1 MARCMMC
8 SGRGRSRTR
17 WVPRSDNHSVG
28 PADFVAVSM
37 LSVNVPPEAAIR
49 LLESDAAGIG
59 MLLKQIPVGCD
70 IVDVDPGVLSSESAA
85 GRLWDLL
92 RSGKD
97 GLGWTTTSKLM
108 AAKRPRQIPIWDS
121 FVEQATGLVTLDYHD
136 DSSESRC
143 R

>member
-1 MARCMMC
+1 MASCMMC

-17 WVPRSDNHSVG
+17 WV
-28 PADFVAVSM
+28 
-37 LSVNVPPEAAIR
+37 LCVNVPPEAAIR
-49 LLESDAAGIG
+49 LLESDAAGIAV
-59 MLLKQIPVGCD
+59 LLKQIPVGCD

-85 GRLWDLL
+85 GRLCDLL

-108 AAKRPRQIPIWDS
+108 AAKRPRLILIWDS
-121 FVEQATGLVTLDYHD
+121 FVEQATLVTLDCRD

>member
-28 PADFVAVSM
+28 PAGFVAVSM
-37 LSVNVPPEAAIR
+37 LCQRAPEAAIR
-49 LLESDAAGIG
+49 LLESEAAGIA

-108 AAKRPRQIPIWDS
+108 AAKRLRLIPIWDS
-121 FVEQATGLVTLDYHD
+121 FVEQATGLVTLDYRD